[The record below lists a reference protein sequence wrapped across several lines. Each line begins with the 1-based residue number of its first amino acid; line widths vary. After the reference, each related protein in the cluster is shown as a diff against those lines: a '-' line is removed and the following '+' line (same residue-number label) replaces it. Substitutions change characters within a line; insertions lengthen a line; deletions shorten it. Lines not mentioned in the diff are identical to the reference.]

1 MNSDTTLLL
10 DEIPSMQD
18 AMIIPESTSTSS
30 LLDLSLSP
38 TQLHQSHTPLL
49 PLSYNILDDLDESSP
64 VVLEEDNLTT
74 ALPPSSDTRVLSDL
88 DLVIEPIDTVTC
100 VEDTIVV
107 ESAAEGLELEEYSI
121 TTEDAINSIDVNDL
135 RIGEESLETSALVL
149 EGESVAQEEEEV
161 VILRDTFEDSTACD
175 PITAVEV
182 NSDFGAQGGE
192 LGGDG
197 IEEEVE
203 LTEIEIEVEEE
214 LLLDP
219 SQDAG
224 SEDLGDG
231 IVEEDNVTGDLA
243 GSDSEDDASGE
254 T

>member
-10 DEIPSMQD
+10 DEIPSIQD
-18 AMIIPESTSTSS
+18 AMMMPESTSTSS

-49 PLSYNILDDLDESSP
+49 PISCNILDDLDESSP
-64 VVLEEDNLTT
+64 VVLEEDNLIH
-74 ALPPSSDTRVLSDL
+74 ALPSSFDTRVLSDL
-88 DLVIEPIDTVTC
+88 DLVIEPIDIVAC
-100 VEDTIVV
+100 LEDTTVV
-107 ESAAEGLELEEYSI
+107 ESAAESLELEEYSI

-135 RIGEESLETSALVL
+135 GIGEESLETSALVL
-149 EGESVAQEEEEV
+149 ERESVAEEEV
-161 VILRDTFEDSTACD
+161 VVALRDTFEDSTACD
-175 PITAVEV
+175 PIIAVEV
-182 NSDFGAQGGE
+182 NSDFGAQGEE
-192 LGGDG
+192 LGGDE

-231 IVEEDNVTGDLA
+231 IVEEDNAMEDLA
-243 GSDSEDDASGE
+243 ESDFGDDASGE